1 MNQNF
6 GILGLKEGESYL
18 SNVLVLGA
26 SGMLG
31 KMCSL
36 VLDEVENLNLIGTYN
51 NQASSILL
59 KNQQINLYKFNVIG
73 DDVAGLLDKVSPD
86 YVINC
91 IGKIKPTIDEK
102 IAESISQA
110 NKVNS
115 SFPKELEV
123 CAQQKG
129 IKLIQIGTDCVFLG
143 DKGPY
148 TINDEYDADDV
159 YGQTKAKGELDSGT
173 KMLVRTSI
181 VGPEIKPGISLLNW
195 FLELDQSSDISGFE
209 NHMWNGITT
218 LAFAN
223 IIKGL
228 IENNHYKAKVVHLTP
243 KDIVSKYELL
253 LLFKNNFNREDIKVK
268 RIDSDTAIN
277 RTLLS
282 ESLEEN
288 KKIWKIAGYDNV
300 PTISELIKEL
310 SKSVYTKMI
319 LESS

>member
-1 MNQNF
+1 M
-6 GILGLKEGESYL
+6 
-18 SNVLVLGA
+18 SNVLVLGS

-36 VLDEVENLNLIGTYN
+36 VLDDDKNLNLTGTYN
-51 NQASSILL
+51 NQDRFILHKA
-59 KNQQINLYKFNVIG
+59 KNIKVYKFNAMI
-73 DDVAGLLDKVSPD
+73 DDLAGLIDKVNPE

-91 IGKIKPTIDEK
+91 IGRIKPTIDEK
-102 IAESISQA
+102 NTESISQA
-110 NKVNS
+110 NKINS
-115 SFPKELEV
+115 FFPKELEV
-123 CAQQKG
+123 LTQQKG
-129 IKLIQIGTDCVFLG
+129 FKLIQIGTDCVFSG
-143 DKGPY
+143 DKGSY

-159 YGQTKAKGELDSGT
+159 YGKTKVEGELDSGT

-181 VGPEIKPGISLLNW
+181 VGPEVKPGLSLLNW
-195 FLELDQSSDISGFE
+195 FLELDQSSDVNGFE

-228 IENNHYKAKVVHLTP
+228 IENSYYTAKVTHLTP

-253 LLFKNNFNREDIKVK
+253 LLFKKNFNREDIQVK
-268 RIDSDTAIN
+268 PIDSDTAID

-282 ESLEEN
+282 DSSEEN

-310 SKSVYTKMI
+310 SISVYTKMI
-319 LESS
+319 LEGPQ